1 MARYIIAFAAA
12 LALSVF
18 FTLII
23 KRWARNQN
31 IVDRPQADRKIHKEP
46 VPLLGGS
53 AIFFSFLAVSACY
66 VFFSD
71 FVIGKYIS
79 MQAIFGIWLGGAI
92 IMIGGFLDDK
102 KSFSPFK
109 QIIWPVVAI
118 IIVILAGIKIN
129 YITNPFGG
137 VIDLSQISL
146 AAIILSFFWMLG
158 MSYTTKILDGLD
170 GLVSGITLIG
180 AIAIFIVSMFI
191 GPAILPEVGIL
202 SIIFAGAVSGF
213 LFFNWHRASIF
224 LGEGG
229 SIYCGFMLGLLAI
242 ITDGKIA
249 ITLLVMGIPIIDL
262 LFVIIKRIIK
272 KESPFSHSDKK
283 HLHFQL
289 LDFGL
294 SHRQAVIFLYVLTLF
309 LAALGLFFKSMGRF
323 LVLLTLLAGVIILS
337 AVYIF
342 AFKKQ
347 KNRPTE

>member
-1 MARYIIAFAAA
+1 MTQYIIAFFGA
-12 LALSVF
+12 LVLSIL

-23 KRWARNQN
+23 RRWALKKN
-31 IVDRPQADRKIHKEP
+31 IVDYPCLVRKIHKKP
-46 VPLLGGS
+46 IPLLGGF
-53 AIFFSFLAVSACY
+53 AIFLSFLAVSAYY

-71 FVIGKYIS
+71 LVIGKYINVR
-79 MQAIFGIWLGGAI
+79 AIFGIWLGGAI

-102 KSFSPFK
+102 KSLSPFK
-109 QIIWPVVAI
+109 QLVWPIAAI
-118 IIVILAGIKIN
+118 IIAILAGIKIN
-129 YITNPFGG
+129 YITDPFGG
-137 VIDLSQISL
+137 IIDLSQFSL
-146 AAIILSFFWMLG
+146 TAIILSFFWMLG

-180 AIAIFIVSMFI
+180 AITIFIASMFI

-202 SIIFAGAVSGF
+202 SIIFVGAVLGF
-213 LFFNWHRASIF
+213 LLFNWCPASIF

-249 ITLLVMGIPIIDL
+249 ITLLVMGIPIMDL
-262 LFVIIKRIIK
+262 LLVIIKRIVK

-294 SHRQAVIFLYVLTLF
+294 SHRQAVIFLYILTMS

-323 LVLLTLLAGVIILS
+323 LVLSALLAGAIILS
-337 AVYIF
+337 LFYIYF
-342 AFKKQ
+342 LKKQ
-347 KNRPTE
+347 KNDL

>member
-1 MARYIIAFAAA
+1 MRYIIAFVSA

-18 FTLII
+18 FTLFI
-23 KRWARNQN
+23 RQWARRQN
-31 IVDRPQADRKIHKEP
+31 IVDYPKLERKIHKEP
-46 VPLLGGS
+46 VPLLGGA
-53 AIFFSFLAVSACY
+53 AIFFSFLVISACY

-92 IMIGGFLDDK
+92 IIIGGFLDDK
-102 KSFSPFK
+102 KSLSPFK
-109 QIIWPVVAI
+109 QIIWPVAAI
-118 IIVILAGIKIN
+118 IIAILAGIKIN

-137 VIDLSQISL
+137 IIDLSQISL

-180 AIAIFIVSMFI
+180 ATAIFVVSMFI

-262 LFVIIKRIIK
+262 VFVIVKRIIK

-294 SHRQAVIFLYVLTLF
+294 SHRQAVIFLYILTLF
-309 LAALGLFFKSMGRF
+309 FAALGLFFKSMGRF
-323 LVLLTLLAGVIILS
+323 FVLLLLFIGMAILS
-337 AVYIF
+337 AFFIYF
-342 AFKKQ
+342 FKKQ
-347 KNRPTE
+347 KKNL